1 MADQKIS
8 LKYKIMNIRHLY
20 AYLIAFISSAL
31 TFMFF
36 YFSNEIIKE
45 EKTVQKEI
53 NVYEVAKEEAIKMGR
68 MELDEKPIEQEI
80 GADGKL

>member
-8 LKYKIMNIRHLY
+8 LKNKIFNIRHLY

-45 EKTVQKEI
+45 EKTVQKKI
-53 NVYEVAKEEAIKMGR
+53 NVYKSLK
-68 MELDEKPIEQEI
+68 K
-80 GADGKL
+80 